1 MQPSAYEQ
9 QVVREIADWKQPS
22 TGFMAKVRG
31 RMSDA
36 WSSATDLAKK
46 VPGVEWTI
54 DNIVTGLLDLT
65 NEISHDS
72 VWQDGILKEYAR
84 YGTPVATLNDIK
96 QLDLEAVDSA
106 TNGLRAKYVS
116 LAGAE
121 GAATGF
127 AGFAGIV
134 PDIVALVALN
144 LRAAGEYATYC
155 GFDIKT
161 QQERLYALQILD
173 YVASSSDTAK
183 ELAVEPAYRVVKK
196 VATSTGVSAIEQM
209 GFNEAVERIA
219 RAIGM
224 NLTGRKLSQVV
235 PVAGAA
241 VGAGL
246 NVLYTRKVCD
256 AAFHLYRERFLVEKY
271 GPEVLAA

>member
-1 MQPSAYEQ
+1 MAPSPYETDALQ
-9 QVVREIADWKQPS
+9 EIAEWRNPPPS
-22 TGFMAKVRG
+22 FFRSLRG
-31 RMSDA
+31 RVDTV
-36 WSSATDLAKK
+36 WSSATDLARK

-54 DNIVTGLLDLT
+54 DNIVTGLLQLT

-72 VWQDGILKEYAR
+72 VWQDGIVREFELT
-84 YGTPVATLNDIK
+84 GTMVSSLDDIAK
-96 QLDLEAVDSA
+96 LDLERVDTA
-106 TNGLRAKYVS
+106 LEGLTTKYAS

-144 LRAAGEYATYC
+144 LRAVGETATYC
-155 GFDIKT
+155 GFDIGSRE
-161 QQERLYALQILD
+161 ERLYALGLLD
-173 YVASSSDTAK
+173 QVAATSEHAK
-183 ELAVEPAYRVVKK
+183 ELAIEPAYRVAKK
-196 VATSTGVSAIEQM
+196 VATQQGVNAIEQM
-209 GFNEAVERIA
+209 GFNEAIERIA

-224 NLTGRKLSQVV
+224 NLTGRKLAQVV

-246 NVLYTRKVCD
+246 NVMYTRKVCLT
-256 AAFHLYRERFLVEKY
+256 AFHLYRERFLVRKY
-271 GPEVLAA
+271 GADVAA